1 MDHPGDPYKAV
12 IAGGKPAVPTTDGEG
27 TDGGRS
33 IPPQVQ
39 VAVGGVEPAKAII
52 LPLPFG
58 QEGSEAKLRQ

>member
-1 MDHPGDPYKAV
+1 MPLQTV

-39 VAVGGVEPAKAII
+39 VAVRGVEPAKAVF

-58 QEGSEAKLRQ
+58 QEGSETKLRQ